1 MGLSG
6 ASPNDWDRYVSQH
19 WRSVH
24 AWARAN
30 PDHLD
35 REDVVKGIN
44 TAPQR
49 SMMWER
55 RYLGWA
61 IVVAQP
67 VQA

>member
-1 MGLSG
+1 
-6 ASPNDWDRYVSQH
+6 
-19 WRSVH
+19 VH